1 MAGIP
6 GTLKD
11 PQAAQM
17 LIDLEKSLYQFLG
30 FRGYWDESARLGEWR
45 YEAGKALSQWSDAG
59 WGAFHVAFIYYWRG
73 ETKGAT
79 SWGSLMAEAMEQGA
93 IPRDK
98 AIAIHFQ
105 GLIAKQCKNW
115 AKAER
120 LYQEAL
126 AIYLELGEEA
136 DQSITLNN
144 LGNVAR
150 SQGQYDRAESYYKQA
165 LAIKE
170 KRGDKE
176 NQAIYCSNLGR
187 LALDRDRPSEA
198 RTWYE
203 RGFALAQ
210 EVGLQDSVAD
220 AQAGLARVLEEE
232 GHYPEALLLA
242 QAALEIRECLRH
254 SNLEWT
260 RQLVERLRGKAG

>member
-11 PQAAQM
+11 SQAAQM

-30 FRGYWDESARLGEWR
+30 FRGYWDERARLSEWG
-45 YEAGKALSQWSDAG
+45 YQAGKALSQWSDAG
-59 WGAFHVAFIYYWRG
+59 WGAYHVAMTHYWRG

-79 SWGSLMAEAMEQGA
+79 SWGSLMAEVMERGA

-98 AIAIHFQ
+98 ATAIRFQ
-105 GLIAKQCKNW
+105 GLIAQECQNW

-126 AIYLELGEEA
+126 AIYLELEEEA
-136 DQSITLNN
+136 VQSLTLND

-165 LAIKE
+165 LAIEE

-176 NQAIYCSNLGR
+176 RQASYCSNLGHI
-187 LALDRDRPSEA
+187 ALDRDRPSEA

-203 RGFALAQ
+203 RGLALAQ
-210 EVGLQDSVAD
+210 EVGRQDLVAS
-220 AQAGLARVLEEE
+220 AQVGLAQVLEKE

-242 QAALEIRECLRH
+242 KAALEIYDRLRD
-254 SNLEWT
+254 SSLEGT